1 MFFADYSR
9 GICRTNPIENLRW
22 SFFAK
27 IVDGL
32 LDFSAKF
39 LLVLS
44 RLATEMISIIKRN
57 SCGKALE
64 AARLSRDM
72 LGGKLLSVFSSSVDS
87 SV

>member
-1 MFFADYSR
+1 M
-9 GICRTNPIENLRW
+9 EL
-22 SFFAK
+22 FFAK
-27 IVDGL
+27 AVNGL

-39 LLVLS
+39 LLILS

-72 LGGKLLSVFSSSVDS
+72 LGGKLPSAFQFFSRLYRHKVKVNRDAFNC
-87 SV
+87 VVEWF